1 MFRDLVLRLATH
13 QDIPA
18 LHELIRH
25 SVHQLQKDY
34 YSLELREGALG
45 SVFGVDSQLIK
56 DGTYFVVE
64 NNNIGIIGCGGWSY
78 RKLLYGSDQL
88 HTIDESS
95 LLDSKYDAA
104 RVRAFF
110 VDPNY
115 VRKGI
120 GTAILR
126 ACEEAIIVN
135 GYTRAELVATL
146 TGEHF
151 YASHGYVAVEQ
162 YNIELKNGLV
172 LPVVRMLKS
181 FTM

>member
-1 MFRDLVLRLATH
+1 MEWILRLATH

-18 LHELIRH
+18 LHELIPH

-56 DGTYFVVE
+56 DSTYFVVE
-64 NNNIGIIGCGGWSY
+64 NNTGIIGCGGWSY

-88 HTIDESS
+88 HTIDEYS
-95 LLDSKYDAA
+95 LLDPKYDAA

-110 VDPNY
+110 VDPNHA
-115 VRKGI
+115 RKGI
-120 GTAILR
+120 GTATLR
-126 ACEEAIIVN
+126 ACEEAIVAS

>member
-1 MFRDLVLRLATH
+1 MDWKLRLATLNDVNAL
-13 QDIPA
+13 QQLIP
-18 LHELIRH
+18 R

-34 YSLELREGALG
+34 YSHQLREGALG

-56 DGTYFVVE
+56 DGTYFIVE
-64 NNNIGIIGCGGWSY
+64 NNTGIIGCGGWSQ

-88 HTIDESS
+88 YTIDESS
-95 LLDSKYDAA
+95 LLHPKYDAA

-110 VDPNY
+110 VDPNHA
-115 VRKGI
+115 RKGI
-120 GTAILR
+120 GTTILR

-146 TGEHF
+146 TGEPL
-151 YASHGYVAVEQ
+151 YTSYGYVAIER
-162 YNIELKNGLV
+162 YDIELKNGLF

-181 FTM
+181 FTI

>member
-1 MFRDLVLRLATH
+1 MHKLRLATMD
-13 QDIPA
+13 DINA
-18 LHELIRH
+18 LQELIPRSVRH
-25 SVHQLQKDY
+25 LQKNH
-34 YSLELREGALG
+34 YSHEQIEGALG
-45 SVFGVDSQLIK
+45 SVFDVDSQLIE

-64 NNNIGIIGCGGWSY
+64 NNTGIIGCGGWSY

-95 LLDSKYDAA
+95 LLDPKYDAA

-126 ACEEAIIVN
+126 ACEEAIVAS

-151 YASHGYVAVEQ
+151 YESHGYIAVEQ

>member
-1 MFRDLVLRLATH
+1 MLPKLRLAKMD
-13 QDIPA
+13 DISA
-18 LHELIRH
+18 LQELIPR
-25 SVHQLQKDY
+25 SVRQLQKDY
-34 YSLELREGALG
+34 YSHELREGALG

-64 NNNIGIIGCGGWSY
+64 NNTAIIGCGGWSY

-88 HTIDESS
+88 HTIDEFY
-95 LLDSKYDAA
+95 LLDPKLDAA

-120 GTAILR
+120 GTAILK

-146 TGEHF
+146 TGEPL
-151 YASHGYVAVEQ
+151 YTSYGYIAVER
-162 YNIELKNGLV
+162 YDIGLKNGLF

-181 FTM
+181 LDV

>member
-1 MFRDLVLRLATH
+1 MEWILHLATH

-18 LHELIRH
+18 LHELIPH

-64 NNNIGIIGCGGWSY
+64 NNTGIIGCGGWSY

-95 LLDSKYDAA
+95 LLDPKSIYSEESAQKNLCKIASCQIASCQIASCGMGILARPSKTY
-104 RVRAFF
+104 
-110 VDPNY
+110 
-115 VRKGI
+115 G
-120 GTAILR
+120 
-126 ACEEAIIVN
+126 CW
-135 GYTRAELVATL
+135 
-146 TGEHF
+146 
-151 YASHGYVAVEQ
+151 
-162 YNIELKNGLV
+162 
-172 LPVVRMLKS
+172 
-181 FTM
+181 

>member
-1 MFRDLVLRLATH
+1 MEWILRLATH

-18 LHELIRH
+18 LHELIPH

-34 YSLELREGALG
+34 YSHKVREGALG

-64 NNNIGIIGCGGWSY
+64 NNTSIIGCGGWSY

-88 HTIDESS
+88 HTIDESC
-95 LLDSKYDAA
+95 LLNPKHDAA

-120 GTAILR
+120 GTAILKV
-126 ACEEAIIVN
+126 CEEAITVN
-135 GYTRAELVATL
+135 GYTRAELAATL
-146 TGEHF
+146 TGEPL
-151 YASHGYVAVEQ
+151 YTSYGYVAVER
-162 YNIELKNGLV
+162 YEIELKNKLF